1 MRLTEQRGPDV
12 QVYTRL
18 QERLGLK
25 DHAMILNLMLSKIA
39 INLKVYGSCD
49 DIITQTLNL
58 FQVWP
63 CNSLHTRAYNS
74 CHVSQRIDP
83 KESCMLPTIDCYG
96 FSCQLQGAAGPP
108 IPNSSL
114 PCLWCF
120 S

>member
-1 MRLTEQRGPDV
+1 M

-25 DHAMILNLMLSKIA
+25 DHAMILNVMLSKIA

-63 CNSLHTRAYNS
+63 CSSLYTLFLKS
-74 CHVSQRIDP
+74 CHVSQSTGP
-83 KESCMLPTIDCYG
+83 KGSCMLPTIQSYG
-96 FSCQLQGAAGPP
+96 SSRQLQDCACLPM
-108 IPNSSL
+108 PNSGL
-114 PCLWCF
+114 QCLWQF
-120 S
+120 P

>member
-1 MRLTEQRGPDV
+1 M

-58 FQVWP
+58 FQVQP
-63 CNSLHTRAYNS
+63 RMSLHTQYTECA
-74 CHVSQRIDP
+74 RIT
-83 KESCMLPTIDCYG
+83 ETSLLI
-96 FSCQLQGAAGPP
+96 FEAWLL
-108 IPNSSL
+108 SSL
-114 PCLWCF
+114 AHSL
-120 S
+120 SVNARA